1 MLEFLRKMLAKKE
14 EERAKL
20 GDNAKTTDDIK
31 ELRSINTQVEFL
43 NSEIEELRVKIK
55 ELEEEEKEASKRD
68 KEDLENQKE
77 SGRENREKQTAAE
90 LRAILKATMGK
101 KMTEEERALLVGGS
115 NGEGY
120 ILPSDVKTK
129 IVKLV
134 RQYKSFRDVVGYIPT
149 TALSGSFPVENF
161 ETVSE
166 LIDFTDGTDG
176 TEADDIKFK
185 NVPFALKEK
194 GALIKLSNTLLA
206 MTDNDLINYVAE
218 VFAKKAVITEN
229 KMAIDALKKGKTVK
243 AIADWKALKKSINV
257 DLDEAVKY
265 GVVVVTNQDGFDVL
279 DSALDSTGRPI
290 LQPNPS
296 NPTQKLFMG
305 YPVTVYSNTLLP
317 TTTTKAPIFYGNLAE
332 AVKFVDNGK
341 YSFATSSEAGFKS
354 NTTFARV
361 IEYVDCIQV
370 DSSDKI
376 YIVGELTVGEVV

>member
-1 MLEFLRKMLAKKE
+1 MTIEERKQEIENLTNEMKSLIENRDVEGARAKKE
-14 EERAKL
+14 EIRKAQ
-20 GDNAKTTDDIK
+20 
-31 ELRSINTQVEFL
+31 ELLKMEQ
-43 NSEIEELRVKIK
+43 
-55 ELEEEEKEASKRD
+55 ELEENEKRELEDQKNKEERGND
-68 KEDLENQKE
+68 KM
-77 SGRENREKQTAAE
+77 GNREKDTAME
-90 LRAILKATMGK
+90 LRAIIKASMGK
-101 KMTEEERALLVGGS
+101 QITEEERALLVGGN

-120 ILPSDVKTK
+120 ILPQDIRTK
-129 IVKLV
+129 IIGLI
-134 RQYKSFRDVVGYIPT
+134 RQYKSFRDVLGYMPT
-149 TALSGSFPVENF
+149 PALSGSFPVENF

-206 MTDNDLINYVAE
+206 MTDNDLINYVAQI
-218 VFAKKAVITEN
+218 FAKKAVITEN
-229 KMAIDALKKGKTVK
+229 KMAVAKLQNGKTVK
-243 AIADWKALKKSINV
+243 TIADWKALKKSINV

-265 GVVVVTNQDGFDVL
+265 GLKVVTNQDGFDVL
-279 DSALDSTGRPI
+279 DSALDSTGRPV
-290 LQPNPS
+290 LQPNPT

-305 YPVTVYSNTLLP
+305 YPVEVFSNTLLP
-317 TTTTKAPIFYGNLAE
+317 TTGTTTKKAPLFYGNLAE

-376 YIVGELTVGEVV
+376 YIAGELSIA